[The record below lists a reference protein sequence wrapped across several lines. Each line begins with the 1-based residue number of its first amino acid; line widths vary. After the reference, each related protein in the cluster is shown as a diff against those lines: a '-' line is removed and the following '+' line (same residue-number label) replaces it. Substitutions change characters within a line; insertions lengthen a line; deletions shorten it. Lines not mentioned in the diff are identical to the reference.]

1 MIIAKHTAELCPGGM
16 IKPDKELISRVFN
29 EVGFE
34 ERIVGYR
41 ISEHLGPVKTSMYG
55 FEEVVHFLNDP
66 FPQLEFEELE
76 KWIRVVMKDK
86 ELALKI
92 TKVVEEE
99 TNDYDRTE
107 RIRRLMEERLSQ
119 CKNLALV
126 ST

>member
-1 MIIAKHTAELCPGGM
+1 MKELS
-16 IKPDKELISRVFN
+16 KPDEELVFRVLG

-41 ISEHLGPVKTSMYG
+41 ISERLGPVKTSMYS
-55 FEEVVHFLNDP
+55 FEEVVNFLNDK

-76 KWIRVVMKDK
+76 KWIRVVMKDE

-92 TKVVEEE
+92 AKAVEEE
-99 TNDYDRTE
+99 TNDHDRTE
-107 RIRRLMEERLSQ
+107 RTRTLMQKRLSQ
-119 CKNLALV
+119 CKNTTLL